1 MHSGKTNI
9 NVPVSLSALYEFRK
23 MGDTPYKVDFADM
36 AMEQLLNEING
47 IG

>member
-1 MHSGKTNI
+1 
-9 NVPVSLSALYEFRK
+9 
-23 MGDTPYKVDFADM
+23 MGDIPYKVDFADM